1 MFYIFI
7 YVKNIC
13 IFFFKESYNGILV
26 FCGFSIISWIFIIFE
41 VFIVE
46 LFYKIVYKVI

>member
-7 YVKNIC
+7 YVKN

-46 LFYKIVYKVI
+46 LFYNIVYKVI